1 MADLREIEIPEVLSM
16 FPDIQECYDL
26 TDKYISDFLDDVDD
40 VHADI
45 FISSATEYGIERR
58 EKILGI
64 TPPADATL
72 EERRMNVLIQWTA
85 PLINQPLSKNWVVQK
100 IKSFFDEGKCNV
112 RIDYDTGGVA
122 ISIHDGDIKKAQLVV
137 DFLDKYLPVNLWYK
151 VDESVYLLALY
162 EIGRCG
168 TTPYNANVGI
178 SSGSQINVKSDN
190 SSTAYNLSRESEKCG
205 IGAVSGLQTVSS
217 IDCKG
222 IIMTDGYSVSR
233 TSEKCGAGV
242 NTGITI
248 AKGASVAC
256 EATSSVFDIGRC
268 KKDYSTL

>member
-72 EERRMNVLIQWTA
+72 EERRTNVQVQWTA
-85 PLINQPLSKNWVVQK
+85 PLCYQPLSKNWVVQK

-112 RIDYDTGGVA
+112 RIDYDTDGVA
-122 ISIHDGDIKKAQLVV
+122 INIHDEDIKKVQLIV

-151 VDESVYLLALY
+151 VDESVYLLTFY

-168 TTPYNANVGI
+168 TTPYANVGI
-178 SSGSQINVKSDN
+178 SSVSQINVKSDN

-205 IGAVSGLQTVSS
+205 IGFVNGSQIVSE
-217 IDCKG
+217 IDCNS
-222 IIMTDGYSVSR
+222 IIITDKYSVSR
-233 TSEKCGAGV
+233 ASEKCGIGANAG
-242 NTGITI
+242 ILL
-248 AKGASVAC
+248 AKGALVAC
-256 EATSSVFDIGRC
+256 EATSAVFDIGRC